1 MCARIFALAIFVGL
15 SAGQSISAAQPLD
28 WDVWEHMPVLHRGR
42 VKPLDTYARSVVQ
55 IICGRENPQLSLDG
69 AMPVAND
76 QSGPTSG
83 DRGPAEAAPLVLARA
98 LFPDGKAA
106 TFNSSELVFSWLVEP
121 EKWERVPFLAAA
133 NEDLRRELDLPIMD
147 SQGNH
152 LKYASPW
159 DVAHSD
165 ALRKRLEDF
174 SMAQQHATKEEKTL
188 EPTGVDKK
196 AQDLWEAYWAFRTVS
211 FHPETARGGRQR
223 LREQI
228 SEFAKVWAEAGPGL
242 ERWRKTVRGSQDD
255 KRSQGDKGSKDDP
268 VDAIFAAVQEL
279 AKVADPGT
287 PEWSVS
293 LAELEP
299 IVARLQHAA
308 EQCALEI
315 DQTGSRMAAV
325 AVADTGPLGV
335 DRARVWLR
343 GQIARTA
350 DLAELARQA
359 HYAIYDDANALY
371 ADFAA
376 AHDPARAD
384 SLAMV
389 PALTAAALEKNRD
402 SAQDVGIAR
411 QEAHALILARPWLSL
426 HTVILG
432 SKELLKAYPEKPLSD
447 VRAAFAQCK
456 AAYLD
461 REDPQRTEKF
471 AAAMRRFAAATRA
484 LSEAIE
490 PLRRNLP
497 IKQKD
502 EALMAATAYP
512 VSGALDREVEY
523 NRIDPFSRT
532 WEFCLAGV
540 VLFSLG
546 FGYLRKPM
554 FWLGIASV
562 AAGLGFTVYGLAT
575 RVSITRLAP
584 VTNMFETV
592 VYVSLV
598 VAILGLW
605 FNLLPL
611 FGRGLQHA
619 WRLTAVPVPW
629 EAGPLNEERL
639 ALFRA
644 ETWRAVNWAMLLPRA
659 ALGVLAFLYM
669 ADCPS
674 LPYASGYIALDPGGA
689 ATFSN
694 LTAWGVG
701 LCLLGLAVYYLPR
714 AILALVLSPVMVP
727 YTLAKCGV
735 AKPLEQVVTRR
746 AFAASGAAVAFLAA
760 FLAYFIPTVDRNIF
774 DKNINPVQP
783 VLRDNFWLTSHV
795 LTITASYGA
804 GALAWGLGNIALAF
818 YLFGRYRPKDPTQ
831 AAAIL
836 VDGREHR
843 AAFAPPA
850 EAFDG
855 PPLHPPEACGT
866 LGTYI
871 YKATQVAVVLLAAG
885 TILGALWADKSWGR
899 FWGWDPKEVWALVS
913 CLVYLAILHGR
924 FAGWFGNF
932 GLTIGSVI
940 GATAILLAWYGVNF
954 VFGSGLH
961 SYGDGTGGKLWVLF
975 FVALNWLYVLAAA
988 GRYKFQTR
996 LRSVA

>member
-1 MCARIFALAIFVGL
+1 M
-15 SAGQSISAAQPLD
+15 
-28 WDVWEHMPVLHRGR
+28 
-42 VKPLDTYARSVVQ
+42 
-55 IICGRENPQLSLDG
+55 
-69 AMPVAND
+69 
-76 QSGPTSG
+76 
-83 DRGPAEAAPLVLARA
+83 
-98 LFPDGKAA
+98 
-106 TFNSSELVFSWLVEP
+106 VFSWLVEP

-308 EQCALEI
+308 EQLALEI

-411 QEAHALILARPWLSL
+411 QEAHTALILARPWLSL

-432 SKELLKAYPEKPLSD
+432 SKELLKAYPESRSATSAPPSHNVKP
-447 VRAAFAQCK
+447 RIWI
-456 AAYLD
+456 
-461 REDPQRTEKF
+461 ERTPSERKNSLRRC
-471 AAAMRRFAAATRA
+471 ARFAAATRA

-523 NRIDPFSRT
+523 NRIDPFQDLGVLPGRRGALLPRLRLPPQADV
-532 WEFCLAGV
+532 LAGDR
-540 VLFSLG
+540 
-546 FGYLRKPM
+546 FGCRGVGVHRLRPGDPR
-554 FWLGIASV
+554 LDY
-562 AAGLGFTVYGLAT
+562 AAGA
-575 RVSITRLAP
+575 

-674 LPYASGYIALDPGGA
+674 LPYASGYIAPIR
-689 ATFSN
+689 
-694 LTAWGVG
+694 
-701 LCLLGLAVYYLPR
+701 AVRPPS
-714 AILALVLSPVMVP
+714 AI
-727 YTLAKCGV
+727 
-735 AKPLEQVVTRR
+735 
-746 AFAASGAAVAFLAA
+746 
-760 FLAYFIPTVDRNIF
+760 
-774 DKNINPVQP
+774 
-783 VLRDNFWLTSHV
+783 
-795 LTITASYGA
+795 
-804 GALAWGLGNIALAF
+804 
-818 YLFGRYRPKDPTQ
+818 
-831 AAAIL
+831 
-836 VDGREHR
+836 
-843 AAFAPPA
+843 
-850 EAFDG
+850 
-855 PPLHPPEACGT
+855 
-866 LGTYI
+866 
-871 YKATQVAVVLLAAG
+871 
-885 TILGALWADKSWGR
+885 
-899 FWGWDPKEVWALVS
+899 
-913 CLVYLAILHGR
+913 
-924 FAGWFGNF
+924 
-932 GLTIGSVI
+932 
-940 GATAILLAWYGVNF
+940 
-954 VFGSGLH
+954 
-961 SYGDGTGGKLWVLF
+961 
-975 FVALNWLYVLAAA
+975 
-988 GRYKFQTR
+988 
-996 LRSVA
+996 